1 MFPDSKLFRIN
12 INVSKTMI
20 YIKIKS
26 VSKLVCSFEQ
36 DDLFINPGYLND
48 VGSHAYE
55 KFIQRFAKQMR
66 IAKNYIKSITE
77 LHIDKTLCIYHR
89 LSLYYIDTREL
100 LEVRSNKVW
109 MYRKEVENF
118 MS

>member
-1 MFPDSKLFRIN
+1 
-12 INVSKTMI
+12 MI
-20 YIKIKS
+20 HIKIEYIHKS
-26 VSKLVCSFEQ
+26 SKSVCSFEQ
-36 DDLFINPGYLND
+36 DDLFINSGYLND